1 MSNKGKVFFIGAGPG
16 DPELLTLKG
25 EAILNICDVVIYAG
39 SLVNE
44 EILNFCKPDCLK
56 FNSASMSLSE
66 IIEVMERYTKEGK
79 MVVRLHT
86 GDPSLYGAIFE
97 QMMELDKRGINYE
110 VIPGVSSAF
119 AGAALLKKE
128 FTVPGITQT
137 VIFTRFS
144 GRTPVPEKEKLSEL
158 SKHKAS
164 MVIFLSISML
174 EDVVEAL
181 KTGYSENTP
190 VAVVYRASWSDEWVI
205 KGTISD
211 IVEKVKETG
220 IKRQAL
226 IYVGDF
232 LDPKDYEYSKLYDED
247 FEHGYRNLKE

>member
-1 MSNKGKVFFIGAGPG
+1 MNKKGKVFFVGAGPG

-25 EAILNICDVVIYAG
+25 EKILNICDVVIYAG

-44 EILNFCKPDCLK
+44 EILNFCKNDCLK
-56 FNSASMSLSE
+56 FNSASMNLEE
-66 IIEVMERYTKEGK
+66 IISTIEKYVNEGK
-79 MVVRLHT
+79 LIVRLHT

-97 QMMELDKRGINYE
+97 QMVELDKKGIEYE
-110 VIPGVSSAF
+110 VIPGISSAF
-119 AGAALLKKE
+119 AGSALLKKE

-158 SKHKAS
+158 SKHRAS
-164 MVIFLSISML
+164 MVIFLSVGMIGDLVS
-174 EDVVEAL
+174 AL
-181 KTGYSENTP
+181 KNGYDDSTP
-190 VAVVYRASWSDEWVI
+190 VAVVYKASWEDEWVI
-205 KGTISD
+205 RGTLSD
-211 IVEKVKETG
+211 IVEKVEEAG

-232 LDPKDYEYSKLYDED
+232 LSPKNYEYSKLYDEG
-247 FEHGYRNLKE
+247 FEHNYRKPKE